1 MTDERLPDSL
11 GRRLWPRF
19 PPLCESRASCHTGTL
34 GIGRNLAVAV
44 TDISDTGVGLILSES
59 LMRGE
64 VVEVGL
70 RAPGWTDEVRRMG
83 VVVWAAASEGE
94 TCRVGVHF
102 SERLGPEA
110 LRDLCRQP
118 EP

>member
-19 PPLCESRASCHTGTL
+19 PPLEGARASCHSGTL
-34 GIGRNLAVAV
+34 GIGRDLAVAV
-44 TDISDTGVGLILSES
+44 TDISDTGVGLVLSEP
-59 LMRGE
+59 LTRGE

-70 RAPGWTDEVRRMG
+70 RAAGADEVRRMG
-83 VVVWAAASEGE
+83 VVIWAAADEGDR
-94 TCRVGVHF
+94 CRVGVLF
-102 SERLGPEA
+102 SERLGAET
-110 LRDLCRQP
+110 LRALCRSP